1 MRRTRL
7 VRLLAAPA
15 GGTAEGPSHPATS
28 AAMLLEGSTV
38 RCPWLLH
45 AGPYLGRRS
54 STLTVLKTLR
64 ARPQDG
70 AAGGIQAANAL
81 QPDSSSRHTTTAN
94 PKVRSTIPASPLV
107 TGRRCL
113 RSHGRDHE
121 SSRLR
126 ECDWSFAEAPYPAS
140 RSLGLP

>member
-15 GGTAEGPSHPATS
+15 GRTAEGPIHPATS

-54 STLTVLKTLR
+54 STLTVMRTLR
-64 ARPQDG
+64 TRPQDG
-70 AAGGIQAANAL
+70 AQAAYRRRAPCN
-81 QPDSSSRHTTTAN
+81 QTAVADTQQQQQT
-94 PKVRSTIPASPLV
+94 PRSAARSKH
-107 TGRRCL
+107 RR
-113 RSHGRDHE
+113 
-121 SSRLR
+121 
-126 ECDWSFAEAPYPAS
+126 WSGDGDAC
-140 RSLGLP
+140 

>member
-15 GGTAEGPSHPATS
+15 GRTAEGPSHPATS

-38 RCPWLLH
+38 TCPWLLH

-54 STLTVLKTLR
+54 STLTVLRTLR
-64 ARPQDG
+64 TRPQDG

-81 QPDSSSRHTTTAN
+81 QPDGSSRHTTTAN
-94 PKVRSTIPASPLV
+94 PKVRSTIPH
-107 TGRRCL
+107 RRWSQDGDACVHTTESRMSL
-113 RSHGRDHE
+113 R
-121 SSRLR
+121 
-126 ECDWSFAEAPYPAS
+126 
-140 RSLGLP
+140 